1 MIITDD
7 KFIEWQEGHR
17 VIVGELRCSEVDELP
32 EKNEDGDVLCQ
43 GNILAEGSIAR
54 VIQDGTFY
62 ELDSNGDWYCEGEK
76 YVPTPPNDELQ
87 NSPPLLFRNFN
98 PEPDEEVN
106 NDKFMGNS
114 ESE

>member
-43 GNILAEGSIAR
+43 GNILAEGSIAW
-54 VIQDGTFY
+54 VISTGTLYGLTADGEWVDQKNPT
-62 ELDSNGDWYCEGEK
+62 SGGDA
-76 YVPTPPNDELQ
+76 
-87 NSPPLLFRNFN
+87 
-98 PEPDEEVN
+98 
-106 NDKFMGNS
+106 
-114 ESE
+114 